1 MQRGLNDQFYYA
13 LRDDGAASD
22 SLNHL
27 KFSISEETGGIMH
40 QIDAV
45 PAACTGEILALELD
59 PLNSNDIESYYH
71 DNDSLDEWLDKLDRI
86 WIIDGRLN
94 LFKLCL
100 EREVRTIKQVPLLKF
115 KSVQTILE
123 TTMRGVDFIRISVTD
138 RCFTIFGKTI
148 NYETGQEWDFY
159 PEVAD

>member
-1 MQRGLNDQFYYA
+1 M
-13 LRDDGAASD
+13 
-22 SLNHL
+22 
-27 KFSISEETGGIMH
+27 
-40 QIDAV
+40 
-45 PAACTGEILALELD
+45 ALELD
-59 PLNSNDIESYYH
+59 PLNSNDIESYHH
-71 DNDSLDEWLDKLDRI
+71 DNDSLDEWQDKLDRI

-94 LFKLCL
+94 LFKLQL

-138 RCFTIFGKTI
+138 RCFTMFGRTI

-159 PEVAD
+159 PAAANSELDQRVLRSESLPFSHLQVALLRQESDK